1 MFFSSNSTNPAV
13 AGFAAVA
20 LSVLMLA
27 TAIIPASPSLTV
39 LV

>member
-1 MFFSSNSTNPAV
+1 MFFSSNTSNPAA

-27 TAIIPASPSLTV
+27 AAIIPASPSLTV
-39 LV
+39 FA